1 MHCPTAAAYR
11 SYRRHQRFVTFQ
23 PYIQHGALYMIEG
36 PGSGVAVVGGVPS
49 ITLEFSE
56 SAALKTVAEVR
67 RIQCQCLF
75 QFSSSV
81 QH

>member
-1 MHCPTAAAYR
+1 
-11 SYRRHQRFVTFQ
+11 
-23 PYIQHGALYMIEG
+23 MIEG

-67 RIQCQCLF
+67 RRQ
-75 QFSSSV
+75 
-81 QH
+81 